1 MTTKRGGL
9 MQNEFNYAEVLK
21 SKLSGYDLSEA
32 QINRLIEETQP
43 TFNNAWQKVVNS
55 KNM

>member
-1 MTTKRGGL
+1 

-43 TFNNAWQKVVNS
+43 TFNNAWQKVVSN
-55 KNM
+55 KNI